1 MSTLLDTAGALDR
14 LAQAYADASVQAAFA
29 AIDAHAHDV
38 LGHTP
43 VSYTHLTLP
52 TILLV

>member
-29 AIDAHAHDV
+29 AIDLSLIH
-38 LGHTP
+38 
-43 VSYTHLTLP
+43 
-52 TILLV
+52 I